1 MTECNIDRIMYLIS
15 WERSELEQ
23 REGIS
28 MARNVSCLK
37 AFCQPCGPS
46 YGKDVWENCAII
58 LSERSDKELEP
69 CISDMLLWLKD
80 LNWPGADLIQE
91 RLMRFQKVNL
101 LATYLNSMVPALEKL
116 EEWAWLSFLAD
127 LLSNSKLIPL
137 LSYDT
142 LRILNK

>member
-37 AFCQPCGPS
+37 AFCQPCGPD

-58 LSERSDKELEP
+58 LAERSDQELES
-69 CISDMLLWLKD
+69 CILDMLLWLKD